1 MIDFDDSSTFL
12 NVIRQWVLN
21 QKDYF
26 LSHFNKEDY
35 VEWWELEHQLCDI
48 RLWEQAIKFLL

>member
-1 MIDFDDSSTFL
+1 MIDFDDSSTFP

-48 RLWEQAIKFLL
+48 RL